1 MTSRPILFSIPM
13 VREILDERKTMTRRV
28 VKLPVN
34 MLPNP
39 SLFLIDPG
47 GTIFGPG
54 PYIKT
59 WRSEDGE
66 DIMNERIRCPYG
78 YPGDRLWVRET
89 WRPLWDDI
97 DVPGGLGDCVQ
108 YRADMAKRKPP
119 LNISEDEGYR
129 FDDMCVAGCTDP
141 KWKPSIHMPR
151 WASRITLEVV
161 SVKVERVADISPADC
176 RKEGVGICLNDI
188 GARYAFGQLWN
199 QINEK
204 RGYGWYVN
212 PWVWVIEF
220 RRVKQ

>member
-1 MTSRPILFSIPM
+1 MPA
-13 VREILDERKTMTRRV
+13 D
-28 VKLPVN
+28 

-89 WRPLWDDI
+89 FAAGEPGHPSGAGLRVYLNLPREKQCDTKIVYASDEADVYYPPIPWR
-97 DVPGGLGDCVQ
+97 
-108 YRADMAKRKPP
+108 
-119 LNISEDEGYR
+119 
-129 FDDMCVAGCTDP
+129 
-141 KWKPSIHMPR
+141 PSIHMPR

-161 SVKVERVADISPADC
+161 SVKVERLQDISVADAKAEGIRCSDC
-176 RKEGVGICLNDI
+176 PPGFLTPDRHYCGCRSLFANLWDDIND
-188 GARYAFGQLWN
+188 
-199 QINEK
+199 K
-204 RGYGWYVN
+204 RGYGWSQN
-212 PWVWVIEF
+212 PWVWVVEF
-220 RRVKQ
+220 RRVS